1 MPTVQVEVFLDTAYA
16 VALSAPN
23 DQFHD
28 RAALLAVQLEAEKP
42 RLVTTEAVVLE
53 IGNALSKQRYRAAA
67 VRLIASLLADAN
79 VEIVPLSA
87 ELCVR
92 AFQLYSERTDK
103 EWGLTDCV
111 SFMVMSDRRIGEALT
126 PDEHFR
132 QAGFRPLLQ

>member
-42 RLVTTEAVVLE
+42 RLVTTEAVVL
-53 IGNALSKQRYRAAA
+53 
-67 VRLIASLLADAN
+67 
-79 VEIVPLSA
+79 EIVPLSA